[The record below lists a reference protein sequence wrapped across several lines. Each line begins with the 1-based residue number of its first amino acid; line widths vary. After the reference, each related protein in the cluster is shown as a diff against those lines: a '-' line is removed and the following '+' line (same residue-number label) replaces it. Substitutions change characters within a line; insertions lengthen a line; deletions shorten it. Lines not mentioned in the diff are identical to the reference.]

1 MTCRPA
7 LLLLLAALAAPC
19 SAQTAPKV
27 RTADDRVVLNLVES
41 GAAGID
47 IAPDKRADLGT
58 CDGADS
64 AGLARAIRNCWP
76 VLQSYRTFAPL
87 QAAVTRWEALPR
99 DDQKR
104 DTPESRAVVALAD
117 NVIADTGARTW
128 PAQDPPLM
136 IAYLTKGLVAIAQDD
151 LPGFVTHFTSARD
164 IMTSSEIKAPWL
176 SDDLPRIDDQIAQ
189 AEEMID
195 QLAWLE
201 AAKVAVG
208 EQKK

>member
-64 AGLARAIRNCWP
+64 AGLAQAIRNCWP

-104 DTPESRAVVALAD
+104 DTPESREVVKIAD
-117 NVIADTGARTW
+117 NVIADTRARSW

-151 LPGFVTHFTSARD
+151 LPGFVAHFTSARG
-164 IMTSSEIKAPWL
+164 IMTSSAIKAPWL